1 VRGSGKIEIV
11 HGEAR
16 DPLPFRVPELVTVD
30 KVDGR
35 EIRTE
40 KLLARIEERWE
51 SYADLLLLS
60 AVARAAEEP
69 VAARRDLDRAL
80 AMWDGK
86 GLLDPAVTAHGIYA
100 TYKLALLLVAAQRLG
115 AELPMRGAVLARLR
129 ELQSPHGG
137 WITDYLPDGSP
148 RGLANVETTCLVLL
162 ALEAAGGLVRVR
174 EVAGGFEIRAGG
186 KFFCRYFPNGDGTVR
201 RPFFSALHAPGG
213 VEVTR
218 PHPPRAG
225 RDAEDH
231 ADMHPGLWMAFGA
244 LGGRDFWRNR
254 SGCSVEHVRFT
265 EAPHGGVRKGGFT
278 ALGRYVADG
287 ETICEETCRV
297 RIRFVPPG
305 ILVMVDSEFE
315 AHRDLVFGDQQEMG
329 FGVRLATPMTSAAG
343 GRLRDSAG
351 RVGEK
356 EIWGREAAWCDG
368 SGVASGHRVG
378 VALFAH
384 PANEHRSRVH
394 ARDYGLIVLN
404 PFGRRDFG
412 QGDEQ
417 RVPLRRG
424 EKLRLRFAALFH
436 SGPRDSS
443 ADLETAY
450 RAYAAEE

>member
-1 VRGSGKIEIV
+1 
-11 HGEAR
+11 
-16 DPLPFRVPELVTVD
+16 
-30 KVDGR
+30 
-35 EIRTE
+35 
-40 KLLARIEERWE
+40 
-51 SYADLLLLS
+51 
-60 AVARAAEEP
+60 
-69 VAARRDLDRAL
+69 
-80 AMWDGK
+80 
-86 GLLDPAVTAHGIYA
+86 
-100 TYKLALLLVAAQRLG
+100 
-115 AELPMRGAVLARLR
+115 
-129 ELQSPHGG
+129 
-137 WITDYLPDGSP
+137 
-148 RGLANVETTCLVLL
+148 
-162 ALEAAGGLVRVR
+162 
-174 EVAGGFEIRAGG
+174 
-186 KFFCRYFPNGDGTVR
+186 
-201 RPFFSALHAPGG
+201 
-213 VEVTR
+213 
-218 PHPPRAG
+218 
-225 RDAEDH
+225 
-231 ADMHPGLWMAFGA
+231 
-244 LGGRDFWRNR
+244 
-254 SGCSVEHVRFT
+254 
-265 EAPHGGVRKGGFT
+265 
-278 ALGRYVADG
+278 
-287 ETICEETCRV
+287 
-297 RIRFVPPG
+297 
-305 ILVMVDSEFE
+305 MVDSEFE